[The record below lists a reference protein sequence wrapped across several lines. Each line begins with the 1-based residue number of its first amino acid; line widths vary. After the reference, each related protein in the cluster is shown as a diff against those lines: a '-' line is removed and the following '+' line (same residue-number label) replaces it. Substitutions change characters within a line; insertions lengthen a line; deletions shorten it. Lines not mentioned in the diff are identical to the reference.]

1 MAFRSMFHTED
12 PNESSFVILSET
24 PQLVILSETQWSEE
38 SQRRRY
44 ITNRCDTITPPSG
57 PIEPARSAAERGNAG
72 KRPGRPDGGIRHRAV
87 SSTVPPTYVI
97 MLVSI
102 KR

>member
-1 MAFRSMFHTED
+1 MGII
-12 PNESSFVILSET
+12 P
-24 PQLVILSETQWSEE
+24 
-38 SQRRRY
+38 
-44 ITNRCDTITPPSG
+44 PPSD

-72 KRPGRPDGGIRHRAV
+72 KRPERPDGGIRHRAV

-97 MLVSI
+97 MLVPV